1 MSRNVVA
8 IDSINLQAIGG
19 NMRKYAGKFYVENI
33 VKENKFVMCLHVH
46 CKVKNQ
52 YMLLTDTFCI

>member
-1 MSRNVVA
+1 
-8 IDSINLQAIGG
+8 
-19 NMRKYAGKFYVENI
+19 MRKYAGKFYIENI
-33 VKENKFVMCLHVH
+33 EKDNKFVMCLHVH